1 MSEQTAM
8 SVAMQSFELIQ
19 IESEARRICDA
30 RGWMSMDD
38 LRKVADALRYQSF
51 RDAIQ
56 PYIRIKC
63 SVHNLTP
70 LKRVTIGADGL
81 GEAEYE
87 YSPTAL
93 ETLKLADEMI
103 AGVAKRFG
111 YDMDAA
117 R

>member
-8 SVAMQSFELIQ
+8 LAVMQSFELTR
-19 IESEARRICDA
+19 IEGEARRICDE
-30 RGWMSMDD
+30 RGWTSMDD
-38 LRKVADALRYQSF
+38 LRKVADALRYEAF

-63 SVHNLTP
+63 TVHSLTP

-81 GEAEYE
+81 GEEEYE

-111 YDMDAA
+111 YDSETA
-117 R
+117 